1 MIDHALKAIYTFKG
15 STPSAALVTTV
26 NFDFT
31 TAAVVSFVLVL
42 LGLAAG
48 LLLMI
53 RLSNHHA
60 WKGRE

>member
-1 MIDHALKAIYTFKG
+1 MIDLILKVAL
-15 STPSAALVTTV
+15 AAYVSMSSSSLVTPV

-31 TAAVVSFVLVL
+31 TAAVVSFVLIL

-53 RLSNHHA
+53 RFASHHV
-60 WKGRE
+60 WKESE

>member
-1 MIDHALKAIYTFKG
+1 MIDPILKATSIVHG
-15 STPSAALVTTV
+15 STSSSLLVTSV
-26 NFDFT
+26 SFDFT

-53 RLSNHHA
+53 RFANQRVRKGSN
-60 WKGRE
+60 

>member
-1 MIDHALKAIYTFKG
+1 MIDPILKVVLIVHG
-15 STPSAALVTTV
+15 STSSSSLVVPV

-53 RLSNHHA
+53 RLANRRV
-60 WKGRE
+60 WKGSE

>member
-1 MIDHALKAIYTFKG
+1 MIDPILKVVLIVRG
-15 STPSAALVTTV
+15 STSSSSLVIPV

-53 RLSNHHA
+53 RFANHRVR
-60 WKGRE
+60 KGSE